1 MIDENIIFVGKSID
15 NVQRQYENWATQY
28 DDCAKCERDGYR
40 FSLVKDEHHHRI
52 VLYVECI
59 YYSHDNKLYIMEL
72 SAMESFNS
80 IEEAE
85 ARCGGLIEYYIRGRI
100 IDTGYV
106 L

>member
-1 MIDENIIFVGKSID
+1 MIEENIIFVGKNID
-15 NVQRQYENWATQY
+15 NVQKQYENWAKQY
-28 DDCAKCERDGYR
+28 DCAKCERDGYR
-40 FSLVKDEHHHRI
+40 FSLIEHHHRI
-52 VLYVECI
+52 VLYAEWI

-85 ARCGGLIEYYIRGRI
+85 ARCGGLIEYYIRGKI
-100 IDTGYV
+100 IDTDYN